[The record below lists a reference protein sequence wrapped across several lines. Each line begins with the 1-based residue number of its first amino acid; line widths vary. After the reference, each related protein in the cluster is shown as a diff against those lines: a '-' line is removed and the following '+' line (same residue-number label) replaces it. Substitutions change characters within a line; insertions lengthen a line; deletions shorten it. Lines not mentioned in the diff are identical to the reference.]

1 MQVKVLNRRWFLALG
16 PAILIM
22 WLLSGSNDVSVPEP
36 AQTSTLLPGQEPYE
50 GFGRSIRSMIYDENG
65 YLAYTLNA
73 AVQRQYPNQLTEL
86 ELPHMQMFD
95 GRSERWNISAASG
108 RIRTSAGGDI
118 LQLDLED
125 AVEVVH
131 QPAGD
136 AEIRLTTSWLSIEP
150 PTRTLYTTAPV
161 QVSGSGIDQSAIG
174 MFADLNVNQLNFN
187 SSVQGRYY
195 RARD

>member
-1 MQVKVLNRRWFLALG
+1 MQVVKVIHKRWLLALG
-16 PAILIM
+16 PAVLIM
-22 WLLSGSNDVSVPEP
+22 WLLSSSDDISVPEEV
-36 AQTSTLLPGQEPYE
+36 ATSSLLPGQAPYE
-50 GFGRSIRSMIYDENG
+50 GFGRSVRSMIYDQNG

-73 AVQRQYPNQLTEL
+73 AIQRQYPNQLTEL

-95 GRSERWNISAASG
+95 GRSELWNISAASG
-108 RIRTSAGGDI
+108 RIRTSTGGDI

-125 AVEVVH
+125 SVEVVH
-131 QPAGD
+131 QPSAD

-161 QVSGSGIDQSAIG
+161 QVNGSGIDLTAVG
-174 MFADLNVNQLNFN
+174 MFADLNVNLLNFN
-187 SSVQGRYY
+187 SSIQGRY